1 MPFRAAISA
10 QPYACMCS
18 RPFPTCHPNQAPQL
32 APVFFTAI
40 NSNPLTRS
48 LSPRRSERAARAAR
62 RRSTLTNFAHRRCSN
77 TTIPTQHPGEIFPPE
92 CLAGSAR
99 VIATTIFSPLCTPTF
114 LQVAHA
120 ARRREL
126 AGEIEVH
133 IVCSSPEM
141 CRTGRGSGT
150 RTVCILYHIICLQ
163 SLSLPGNLRSI
174 LVHGTVLFPG
184 PSTVLPTRNELPV
197 PAPYIVCL
205 LLCNGDI

>member
-40 NSNPLTRS
+40 ISNPLTKS

-77 TTIPTQHPGEIFPPE
+77 TTIPTHWQHPGEIFPPE

-99 VIATTIFSPLCTPTF
+99 VIATTIFSPFCTPTF

-120 ARRREL
+120 ARRQAFSKPCTTQARLQLLSARTESGFYD
-126 AGEIEVH
+126 AEV
-133 IVCSSPEM
+133 S
-141 CRTGRGSGT
+141 T
-150 RTVCILYHIICLQ
+150 RRAIPVSHLRDWYD
-163 SLSLPGNLRSI
+163 LPHPDTRHA
-174 LVHGTVLFPG
+174 VFPPSVD
-184 PSTVLPTRNELPV
+184 PSTRPFT
-197 PAPYIVCL
+197 
-205 LLCNGDI
+205 